1 MCLWFTLFFV
11 WFSVRKGRG
20 WLVFWC
26 LYCVESLFSSIFW
39 IYDGRF
45 RMGSFVRII
54 LDIVLG
60 IMRFCTFL

>member
-1 MCLWFTLFFV
+1 M
-11 WFSVRKGRG
+11 
-20 WLVFWC
+20 FWC